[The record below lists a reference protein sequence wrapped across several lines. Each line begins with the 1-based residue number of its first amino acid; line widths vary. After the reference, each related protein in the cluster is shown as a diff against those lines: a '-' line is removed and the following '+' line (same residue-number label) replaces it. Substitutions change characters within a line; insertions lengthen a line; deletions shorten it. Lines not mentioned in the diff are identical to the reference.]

1 MVAGL
6 IFLTLILT
14 QGKDTHFG
22 LRVLELYL
30 DGYRYMAVTKC
41 KYKDTWLVRARKKQK
56 IMYAVYENCDPIKA
70 NRVNSTDELTP
81 LLVMELFHQMPGFPG
96 LFVAGAYSGTL
107 STISS
112 GISSMAAVCVED
124 FIKPIWK
131 PWGELSNRKKILTS
145 KLLAMTF
152 GLVTI
157 GLTGVS
163 SLMGRNIIQATLTF
177 EGMILGP
184 ILGVF
189 TLAALFPKS
198 NGKGACVGWFV
209 GVALST
215 WIGIG
220 GLIYPPS
227 NEFKEL
233 LETSTAGCMEINT
246 TTSTP
251 VNVTSPLTT
260 IIFTKQEERPIIAE
274 TIYSISFFY
283 YSPIAWLSTLIVGL
297 VVSMLTGGNE
307 NLDPCLI
314 APIVHTVYKYI
325 FKTKPIPSIAETND
339 NLIHHPMP
347 KESSKDYFTSAEEA
361 NMSVKNSLQAWDYVV
376 FAAMLVMSTAIG
388 IYFAITSRRIKG
400 KSTEEFL
407 IGNRQI
413 SAYPIALSL
422 AASFLSAI
430 TVVGGPAEVYLYGIM
445 VLLYNVAAFFT
456 TIVTCLIYIPLFY
469 RLNIIST
476 YEFIYLGIAT
486 YTPALALSEVTG
498 INLWISIITTGC
510 VCTLYTTLGG
520 IKAVVWT
527 DVLQICVMVAGLLA
541 LLIQGL
547 IQVGGIAKV
556 WRTAENG
563 GRLNFFDFDP
573 DPRKRHTFWTTVVG
587 GTFVWVA
594 IYGSNQAQIQR
605 YLACKSEKEAKN
617 TISSG
622 INAMT
627 AVFVE
632 DIIKPNWRS
641 WNYLSDDKRTVISKF
656 LAMTFGGLTML
667 LAGLTSILGENVM
680 QLIRSIDGVFLGPLL
695 GVFTLAALF
704 PNSNSKGAFV
714 GMLFS
719 SVMNFV
725 LGIGSQVNSLFE
737 DIFSISYGYYTPVG
751 CLTAVIIGLLV
762 SMVTG
767 GAKDVD
773 KALIAPII
781 HTVHNFFSKQEPAVP
796 VPESGIRL
804 LETNPEN
811 SFNTDHQ
818 PSNLQSETFLT
829 PSSGN

>member
-1 MVAGL
+1 
-6 IFLTLILT
+6 
-14 QGKDTHFG
+14 
-22 LRVLELYL
+22 
-30 DGYRYMAVTKC
+30 
-41 KYKDTWLVRARKKQK
+41 
-56 IMYAVYENCDPIKA
+56 
-70 NRVNSTDELTP
+70 
-81 LLVMELFHQMPGFPG
+81 
-96 LFVAGAYSGTL
+96 
-107 STISS
+107 
-112 GISSMAAVCVED
+112 
-124 FIKPIWK
+124 
-131 PWGELSNRKKILTS
+131 
-145 KLLAMTF
+145 
-152 GLVTI
+152 
-157 GLTGVS
+157 
-163 SLMGRNIIQATLTF
+163 
-177 EGMILGP
+177 
-184 ILGVF
+184 
-189 TLAALFPKS
+189 
-198 NGKGACVGWFV
+198 
-209 GVALST
+209 
-215 WIGIG
+215 
-220 GLIYPPS
+220 
-227 NEFKEL
+227 
-233 LETSTAGCMEINT
+233 
-246 TTSTP
+246 
-251 VNVTSPLTT
+251 
-260 IIFTKQEERPIIAE
+260 
-274 TIYSISFFY
+274 
-283 YSPIAWLSTLIVGL
+283 
-297 VVSMLTGGNE
+297 
-307 NLDPCLI
+307 
-314 APIVHTVYKYI
+314 
-325 FKTKPIPSIAETND
+325 
-339 NLIHHPMP
+339 
-347 KESSKDYFTSAEEA
+347 
-361 NMSVKNSLQAWDYVV
+361 MSVKNSLQAWDYVV

-388 IYFAITSRRIKG
+388 IYFAIKSRRVKG
-400 KSTEEFL
+400 KATEEFL

-456 TIVTCLIYIPLFY
+456 IIITCLIYIPLFY

-476 YEFIYLGIAT
+476 YEYISRRFGLAVKYQVVSSFLLYMFIYLGIAT

-527 DVLQICVMVAGLLA
+527 DVLQICVMLAGLLA

-556 WRTAENG
+556 WRTAEHG

-573 DPRKRHTFWTTVVG
+573 DPRKRHTFWTTVIG

-594 IYGSNQAQIQR
+594 IYSSNQAQIQR
-605 YLACKSEKEAKN
+605 YLACKSEKEAKKAIFLN
-617 TISSG
+617 WFSMLGVTVTACMCGLIMYAVYETCDPMEAKRISNSNQLTPLLVLDILSHVPGVPGLFIASAFSGTLSTISSG

-641 WNYLSDDKRTVISKF
+641 WNYLSDDRRTMISKF

-719 SVMNFV
+719 SVLNLL
-725 LGIGSQVNSLFE
+725 LGIGSQVYPAAARFTRKLKISAAGCHLFNVTSSSSTNVTSLLTIEMSPASNKTNSLFE
-737 DIFSISYGYYTPVG
+737 DIFSISYGYYTPFG
-751 CLTAVIIGLLV
+751 CLTAVMIGLLV

-781 HTVHNFFSKQEPAVP
+781 HTIHNFLSKQEPAVP

-804 LETNPEN
+804 LETSPEK